1 MSNRVVP
8 VVLNGIL
15 IKVLMFIQQLSTD
28 WQLIGDK
35 EVGLWHTLRW
45 LEVW

>member
-1 MSNRVVP
+1 M
-8 VVLNGIL
+8 I
-15 IKVLMFIQQLSTD
+15 IQQLSTD

-35 EVGLWHTLRW
+35 EVGLWHTLKW

>member
-1 MSNRVVP
+1 M
-8 VVLNGIL
+8 I
-15 IKVLMFIQQLSTD
+15 IQQLSTD

-35 EVGLWHTLRW
+35 EVGLWNTLRW